1 MRAAELIEKKRDG
14 EKLNGEEIA
23 WLIAAYT
30 ADEVAD
36 YQMSAMLMAIY
47 IRGLD
52 AEELAAWTEA
62 MLHSGDTLDFA
73 DIDLPRVDKHSTGGV
88 GDKVSIALA
97 PMVAACGIG
106 VPMMSGRGLG
116 HTGGTLD
123 KLEAIPGFRTGLD
136 PSEFHHILATV
147 GVVMGG
153 QTETLVPAD
162 RRLYALRDVTGTVPS
177 IPLISSSIMS
187 KKLAEDVQG
196 LVLDVKVG
204 LGAFMEDVEQAR
216 TLAETMVG
224 IGTRHGTRT
233 VALLTAMDQPL
244 GTAVGNANETAECI
258 ELLRGDA
265 PPDMTEITYR
275 LAEEMLVLGGVA
287 ATNEEA
293 RATLESTVASGR
305 ALEKLSEII
314 VAQDGDPRVLEDL
327 SLLPQPPEF
336 VEFEAQADGFVTE
349 CHARRIGVA
358 SVLLGAGRLRK
369 EDEVDPAVGIWVFA
383 KEGEQI
389 AKGQPLARIGWR
401 DGARLGK
408 ALKELETAWTI
419 EPEPPPDKPL
429 IIGEVR

>member
-1 MRAAELIEKKRDG
+1 MTAAELIEKKRDG
-14 EKLNGEEIA
+14 KKLSGDEIA
-23 WLIAAYT
+23 WLVASYT
-30 ADEVAD
+30 SDQIAD

-52 AEELAAWTEA
+52 AEELSAWTEA
-62 MLHSGDTLDFA
+62 MLHSGDTLDFS
-73 DIDLPRVDKHSTGGV
+73 DIDLPRIDKHSTGGV

-97 PMVAACGIG
+97 PMVAACGVG

-123 KLEAIPGFRTGLD
+123 KLEAIPGLRTTIDPTEFRQ
-136 PSEFHHILATV
+136 ILGSI

-196 LVLDVKVG
+196 VVLDVKVG
-204 LGAFMEDVEQAR
+204 LGAFMKDLEQAR
-216 TLAETMVG
+216 LLAETMVG
-224 IGTRHGTRT
+224 IGTHRDTHT

-265 PPDMTEITYR
+265 PPDLTEITYR
-275 LAEEMLVLGGVA
+275 LGEEMLVLGGVA
-287 ATNEEA
+287 SSNADA
-293 RATLESTVASGR
+293 RSALESAVSTGK
-305 ALEKLSEII
+305 ALEKLSQLI
-314 VAQDGDPRVLEDL
+314 VAQDGDPGVLEDL

-336 VEFEAQADGFVTE
+336 VEVEAPADGFVVE

-383 KEGEQI
+383 KEGESVS
-389 AKGQPLARIGWR
+389 KGQPLARIGWR
-401 DGARLGK
+401 DRARLDR
-408 ALKELETAWTI
+408 ALAELETAWTI
-419 EPEPPPDKPL
+419 GAEAPPEKPL
-429 IIGEVR
+429 IMGEVR